1 MMKAFFTIFLFFL
14 FSNPAFAYCDFEII
28 KMQGG
33 IKKFLSQTDVIGNAE
48 NTPDAPISFRIPT
61 EEVCKDSK
69 FKMFPV
75 HYTFIDRSLHQI
87 FIEDRLT
94 TINHLENLTYYYG
107 KPNELF
113 EDDGASGMKFY
124 HWELT
129 SKHVF
134 LVIHFTPDET
144 IQNIEIV
151 SNKYSTLID
160 KYNEELEK

>member
-28 KMQGG
+28 KMQRGVNE
-33 IKKFLSQTDVIGNAE
+33 FFSQTDVIGDAE
-48 NTPDAPISFRIPT
+48 NTPDAPVSFRIPT
-61 EEVCKDSK
+61 EEVCKDSN

-75 HYTFIDRSLHQI
+75 HYTFINKNLHQI
-87 FIEDRLT
+87 SFEDRLT

-107 KPNELF
+107 KPNELA

-129 SKHVF
+129 FKHVF
-134 LVIHFTPDET
+134 LLIHFTPDET

-151 SNKYSTLID
+151 SKKYSTLID